1 MLPWALFQPTRHAI
15 QPAMIHPVIYGTK
28 REFSETLCPLAR
40 YRNQHGYRD
49 PNQHGHHD
57 PFIIAIVVTII
68 IVTVAVVITCS
79 SMVGGSSPL
88 HIITPHDHNPAI
100 AIPPLPRSSKR
111 TPSRPPKRTPQHRPA
126 TPHPSHRRTSSSR
139 TPRQRSQPPQPSCR
153 STSAGTPRQ
162 RFHPH
167 PLPLGRRPPTLPPP
181 SSNPPPQ
188 FPPIR
193 LPILNTPHQL
203 HIHRRRCRPRT
214 RRPRRRPRR
223 AHAPRHLLAGRR
235 RPPQRLDGA
244 QLEAEVAEG
253 GVGGAQVRGEGAD
266 GGFEGDDVGGGGG
279 EVGEE
284 GGLDFLRGVLVCGE
298 WGREGVRTS
307 VSSLRVR
314 RDCRTV
320 ESLVLRLVISAVRRG
335 VMSDFLGV
343 GVGVGRG
350 SSSCLK

>member
-28 REFSETLCPLAR
+28 REFSETLCSLAR
-40 YRNQHGYRD
+40 YR
-49 PNQHGHHD
+49 NQHGHHD

-139 TPRQRSQPPQPSCR
+139 TPRQRSQPPQPSRR

-162 RFHPH
+162 RFHPPQPPRHSYPTIRTPQHRFPSPQPPRPSTRESRSLHPH

-298 WGREGVRTS
+298 WGRGGGC
-307 VSSLRVR
+307 VR
-314 RDCRTV
+314 R
-320 ESLVLRLVISAVRRG
+320 
-335 VMSDFLGV
+335 FLPCGS
-343 GVGVGRG
+343 GGIAGRWRVW
-350 SSSCLK
+350 C